1 MFQQNA
7 AILGS
12 IGEYV
17 SIAETGSEVSLWK
30 YVERHK
36 LAIDRAL
43 ENSLPLAPTS
53 IEGQFN
59 EAVRYLIFPGG
70 KRLRPILT
78 MLGAELF
85 GGKAENVMHA
95 AAAVEFI
102 HTSSIIFDDLPCMDN
117 SPHRRGRLSLHEKF
131 GEGLSTLVA
140 IAFLNHSYRLVT
152 LDVGE
157 NPRRTLDAVLEIVD
171 CVGPAGMV
179 GGQTV
184 DLMVFGKAECRTCAI
199 RESRDLQNLKT
210 SALIRLS
217 LNLGAILS
225 GADDEGLA
233 HLTCFADCL
242 GHAYQLSDDII
253 DVEQDASTNALE
265 YRKNESAALRN
276 DLGLAAGR
284 ARSILSTQFA
294 PSEARGCLEQLVDYV
309 VTRKE

>member
-1 MFQQNA
+1 MSSIKECVSVAEPVSA
-7 AILGS
+7 A
-12 IGEYV
+12 
-17 SIAETGSEVSLWK
+17 SLWQ
-30 YVERHK
+30 YIERHRP
-36 LAIDRAL
+36 AVERAL
-43 ENSLPLAPTS
+43 EDNLPLAPSS
-53 IEGQFN
+53 IEEGFN

-78 MLGAELF
+78 ILGAELF
-85 GGKAENVMHA
+85 GGKADDVMHA
-95 AAAVEFI
+95 AAAVEYI

-140 IAFLNHSYRLVT
+140 IAFLNYSYRLVT
-152 LDVGE
+152 VDGRE
-157 NPRRTLDAVLEIVD
+157 NAGRALEAVLEIVD

-199 RESRDLQNLKT
+199 RDSRDLQNLKT

-225 GADDEGLA
+225 GADDEGIA

-253 DVEQDASTNALE
+253 DLEQDASTNGFD
-265 YRKNESAALRN
+265 YRKNELAELTN
-276 DLGLAAGR
+276 DLRLASER
-284 ARSILSTQFA
+284 AISVLTAHFA
-294 PSEARGCLEQLVDYV
+294 PSEARGCIEQLVEYV
-309 VTRKE
+309 VARKE